1 MQQTEKRP
9 TRRLKGKL
17 LQFSRGTITQE
28 DLVEEYLLRQELRR
42 AKELHRQ
49 QRDWIREQLVLGA
62 TIDDSGPR
70 RARLVERFRSNKDGP
85 PTPYAVLL
93 ID

>member
-9 TRRLKGKL
+9 TRRPKGKL
-17 LQFSRGTITQE
+17 LQFSPGVITQE

-42 AKELHRQ
+42 VKEGHRQ
-49 QRDWIREQLVLGA
+49 MQTWIREQLVLGA
-62 TIDDSGPR
+62 TVDDSGPR
-70 RARLVERFRSNKDGP
+70 RARLVERFRQKEGGQISY
-85 PTPYAVLL
+85 TVLL